1 MTLSRL
7 VETLARLTEEH
18 VEAAVALN
26 APRVEALA
34 RRRADLLFELDI
46 ALQSKPTLTDAQRRE
61 TKLQTER
68 LARAEQR
75 LARVIGHVLTVLS
88 PTVPSVYGRTG
99 RLGWR

>member
-1 MTLSRL
+1 MTLPEMVERL
-7 VETLARLTEEH
+7 AELTEQH
-18 VEAAVALN
+18 VAAAVALD
-26 APRVEALA
+26 AATVAAMA
-34 RRRADLLFELDI
+34 RRRVDLLFELDI

-61 TKLQTER
+61 TKQQTER

-75 LARVIGHVLTVLS
+75 LAHVIGHVLTVLT